1 MDKKMLQKLIDSIN
15 YNGCRNCKNQI
26 SPLRMC
32 EWAEQGGDGQIHFI
46 CPKWNKAKGVKMTEE
61 KVKTNIINGEETINN
76 FINEIIRQQTE
87 YKERALAEIIT
98 KYDFV
103 VGSVECKYRLM
114 EILPEGAS
122 ITCSP
127 YIEDPTMI
135 YAIKKFD
142 IRDLLK

>member
-1 MDKKMLQKLIDSIN
+1 MDIKMLQKLIDSIN
-15 YNGCRNCKNQI
+15 YNGCRNCKYQI

-32 EWAEQGGDGQIHFI
+32 EWAEQGGDGQVYYI
-46 CPKWNKAKGVKMTEE
+46 CPRWNKAEDVEMTEE
-61 KVKTNIINGEETINN
+61 KIKTNIVNTV
-76 FINEIIRQQTE
+76 NEIIRQQKE
-87 YKERALAEIIT
+87 YKERELAEIIT

-142 IRDLLK
+142 IRDLLR

>member
-1 MDKKMLQKLIDSIN
+1 MDKEFLQKLIVSMD
-15 YNGCRNCKNQI
+15 YKGCKNCKYQI

-32 EWAEQGGDGQIHFI
+32 EWAEQGGDGQVHFI
-46 CPKWNKAKGVKMTEE
+46 CPKWNK
-61 KVKTNIINGEETINN
+61 KVVTNIINGEETMNN
-76 FINEIIRQQTE
+76 IIDEIIRQQTE

-103 VGSVECKYRLM
+103 VGSIECKYRLM
-114 EILPEGAS
+114 EILPEGAN
-122 ITCSP
+122 IICSP
-127 YIEDPTMI
+127 YITDPTMI